1 MSNPTRRRGIDKVA
15 KKKETRAV
23 TACADDCPVR
33 KTAQIIDGKWTTLI
47 VRDLLSG
54 KKRYYELL
62 DSLHGISPKML
73 ATRLRFL
80 EQNGIIAKE
89 IFPTI
94 PPKTEYRLTPLGI
107 QLQSVIVA
115 MGKFGAKL

>member
-1 MSNPTRRRGIDKVA
+1 MATKKPTSTA
-15 KKKETRAV
+15 AV
-23 TACADDCPVR
+23 CHDDCPVR

-47 VRDLLSG
+47 VRDLLPG

-80 EQNGIIAKE
+80 EERGILAKE

-94 PPKTEYRLTPLGI
+94 PPKTEYRLTPLGKK
-107 QLQSVIVA
+107 LQKVIVA
-115 MGKFGAKL
+115 MGEFGAKL